1 MNKKLRSTLVLL
13 AFLFFILIAGGAYLY
28 FVQGKKLDEKREK
41 LKELQAKALDP
52 QELLAQYQELLV
64 KSNRLDSI
72 LANRE
77 FNIPQNLSSIKFY
90 NYVNNITN
98 GFSDKAQVNIEFLEQ
113 KQEKEFFYHEYK
125 LTGFGYFNEVYN
137 LIFAI
142 EHSKELKKV
151 VNVSLGNLVQTKDE
165 EVPVYLVSFTLT
177 AKAYFSSDNR
187 FAPATYVENNLG
199 APTLY
204 DAFYP
209 LIRNEIPPN
218 VDELLD
224 VQGATL
230 LALIPEG
237 AFIADSKGN
246 TYLIWEGEQVY
257 LGYLTKIDYQN
268 SRVSF
273 ILNKGGII
281 EKMDLELDRTE
292 LTKKPNEK

>member
-13 AFLFFILIAGGAYLY
+13 AFLFIILIAGGSYLY
-28 FVQGKKLDEKREK
+28 FVQSKDLNEKRDK

-52 QELLAQYQELLV
+52 QELLAQYQSLLV
-64 KSNRLDSI
+64 ESNRLDSI

-90 NYVNNITN
+90 NFVNNITN

-151 VNVSLGNLVQTKDE
+151 TSISLGNLVQTKEADI
-165 EVPVYLVSFTLT
+165 PVYLVSFTLN
-177 AKAYFSSDNR
+177 AKAYFSTDNR
-187 FAPATYVENNLG
+187 FAPATFVENSLG

-218 VDELLD
+218 IDELLD

-281 EKMDLELDRTE
+281 EKMDLELDRSE
-292 LTKKPNEK
+292 LKKKTNEK

>member
-13 AFLFFILIAGGAYLY
+13 ALLLIILVAGGAYLY
-28 FVQGKKLDEKREK
+28 FVQGKSLDEKRAK

-52 QELLAQYQELLV
+52 QELLAQYQELLA

-77 FNIPQNLSSIKFY
+77 FNIPKDLSSIKFF
-90 NYVNNITN
+90 NFVNNITN
-98 GFSDKAQVNIEFLEQ
+98 GFSDKTQVNVEFLDQ
-113 KQEKEFFYHEYK
+113 KPEKEFFYHEYK
-125 LTGFGYFNEVYN
+125 LSGFGYFNEVYG
-137 LIFAI
+137 LIYAI
-142 EHSKELKKV
+142 EKSKELKKV
-151 VNVSLGNLVQTKDE
+151 TNLTLGNLVQKKEDE
-165 EVPVYLVSFTLT
+165 MPIYLVNFT
-177 AKAYFSSDNR
+177 ANVKAYFSRDSR
-187 FAPATYVENNLG
+187 FAPATFVENNLG

-281 EKMDLELDRTE
+281 EKLDLELDRSE
-292 LTKKPNEK
+292 LKKK

>member
-13 AFLFFILIAGGAYLY
+13 GLLFIILIAGGVYLY
-28 FVQGKKLDEKREK
+28 FIQGKNLKEKKEK
-41 LKELQAKALDP
+41 LKELQAKAKDQ
-52 QELLAQYQELLV
+52 QELEQEYNDLLV

-90 NYVNNITN
+90 NFVNNITN
-98 GFSDKAQVNIEFLEQ
+98 GFSEATQVNIEYVEQ
-113 KQEKEFFYHEYK
+113 KKDKEFFYHEYK
-125 LTGFGYFNEVYN
+125 LSGSGLFNEVYQ

-142 EHSKELKKV
+142 EQSKELKKIK
-151 VNVSLGNLVQTKDE
+151 NLSLGNLVKTTEGK
-165 EVPVYLVSFTLT
+165 VPQYLVNFTLT
-177 AKAYFSSDNR
+177 AQTYFSSDSR
-187 FAPATYVENNLG
+187 FAPAVFVENQLG
-199 APTLY
+199 SPTLY

-224 VQGATL
+224 VQGANL

-237 AFIADSKGN
+237 AFIADSRGN

-268 SRVSF
+268 SKVSF

-281 EKMDLELDRTE
+281 EKVDLELNKSEVNKNKR
-292 LTKKPNEK
+292 

>member
-13 AFLFFILIAGGAYLY
+13 ALLFIILIAGGAYLY
-28 FVQGKKLDEKREK
+28 FVQNKALDEKREK
-41 LKELQAKALDP
+41 LQELQSKALDP
-52 QELLAQYQELLV
+52 QELLAQYQDLLV
-64 KSNRLDSI
+64 QSNRLDSI

-90 NYVNNITN
+90 NFVNNITN

-142 EHSKELKKV
+142 ENSKELKKV
-151 VNVSLGNLVQTKDE
+151 TSVSLGNLVQTKAD
-165 EVPVYLVSFTLT
+165 EVPVYLVNFTLN
-177 AKAYFSSDNR
+177 AKSYFSSDNR

-199 APTLY
+199 GPTLY

-224 VQGATL
+224 VQGANL

-281 EKMDLELDRTE
+281 EKMDLELDRSE
-292 LTKKPNEK
+292 FKKENK

>member
-13 AFLFFILIAGGAYLY
+13 AFLFIILIAGGAYLY
-28 FVQGKKLDEKREK
+28 FVQGKKLDEKRTK

-52 QELLAQYQELLV
+52 QELLAQYQELLT
-64 KSNRLDSI
+64 KSNHLDSI
-72 LANRE
+72 LAHRE

-90 NYVNNITN
+90 NFVNNVTN
-98 GFSDKAQVNIEFLEQ
+98 GYSDKTQVNVEFLEQ
-113 KQEKEFFYHEYK
+113 KPEKEFFYHEYK

-137 LIFAI
+137 LIYAI
-142 EHSKELKKV
+142 EQSKELKKV
-151 VNVSLGNLVQTKDE
+151 KNVTLGNLVQTSKE
-165 EVPVYLVSFTLT
+165 EVPVYLVNFTMT
-177 AKAYFSSDNR
+177 VQVYFSNDSR
-187 FAPATYVENNLG
+187 FAPATFVENSLIS
-199 APTLY
+199 PTIY

-218 VDELLD
+218 IDDLLD
-224 VQGATL
+224 VQGANL

-246 TYLIWEGEQVY
+246 TYLVWEGEQVY

-281 EKMDLELDRTE
+281 EKLDLELDRTE
-292 LTKKPNEK
+292 TKKETK

>member
-13 AFLFFILIAGGAYLY
+13 AFLLLILIAGGAYLY
-28 FVQGKKLDEKREK
+28 FIQGKDLDEKRDK

-52 QELLAQYQELLV
+52 QELLAQYQDLLV

-90 NYVNNITN
+90 NFVNNVTN
-98 GFSDKAQVNIEFLEQ
+98 GFSDKAQVNVEYIEQ
-113 KQEKEFFYHEYK
+113 KQEKEFFYHDYK
-125 LTGFGYFNEVYN
+125 LTGFGYFNEVYK
-137 LIFAI
+137 LIFSI

-151 VNVSLGNLVQTKDE
+151 TNVNLGNLVQTKE
-165 EVPVYLVSFTLT
+165 EEMPVYLVSFNINART
-177 AKAYFSSDNR
+177 YFSSDNR
-187 FAPATYVENNLG
+187 FAPATFVENNLG
-199 APTLY
+199 SPTLY

-218 VDELLD
+218 IDELLD

-281 EKMDLELDRTE
+281 EKVDLQLDRTD
-292 LTKKPNEK
+292 LSKKKE

>member
-13 AFLFFILIAGGAYLY
+13 ALLFLILIAGGAYLY
-28 FVQGKKLDEKREK
+28 FVQNKDLDEKRTK
-41 LKELQAKALDP
+41 LQELQAKALDP
-52 QELLAQYQELLV
+52 QELLAQYQDLLV
-64 KSNRLDSI
+64 QSNRLDSI

-90 NYVNNITN
+90 NFVNNITN
-98 GFSDKAQVNIEFLEQ
+98 GFSDKAQVNIEFLDQ
-113 KQEKEFFYHEYK
+113 KQEKEFYYHEYK

-142 EHSKELKKV
+142 ENSKELKKV
-151 VNVSLGNLVQTKDE
+151 TSVSLGNLVQTKEDE
-165 EVPVYLVSFTLT
+165 IPVYLVNFTLN
-177 AKAYFSSDNR
+177 AKTYFSTDNR
-187 FAPATYVENNLG
+187 FAPATFVENNLG

-281 EKMDLELDRTE
+281 EKMDLELDRSE
-292 LTKKPNEK
+292 FKKENK

>member
-13 AFLFFILIAGGAYLY
+13 ALLLVILVAGGAYQY
-28 FVQGKKLDEKREK
+28 FVQGKNLDEKKAK

-52 QELLAQYQELLV
+52 QELLAQYQELLA

-90 NYVNNITN
+90 NFVNNVTN
-98 GFSDKAQVNIEFLEQ
+98 GFSDKTQVNVEFLDQ
-113 KQEKEFFYHEYK
+113 KSDKEFFYHEYK
-125 LTGFGYFNEVYN
+125 LSGFGYFNEVYN
-137 LIFAI
+137 LIYAI

-151 VNVSLGNLVQTKDE
+151 VNVTLGNLIQTNKDE
-165 EVPVYLVSFTLT
+165 VPIYLVSFTIT
-177 AKAYFSSDNR
+177 VQVYFSSDSR
-187 FAPATYVENNLG
+187 FAPASFVENNLSS
-199 APTLY
+199 PTLY

-281 EKMDLELDRTE
+281 EKMDLELDRSE
-292 LTKKPNEK
+292 IKTK

>member
-13 AFLFFILIAGGAYLY
+13 AFLLLILVAGGAYLY
-28 FVQGKKLDEKREK
+28 FIQGKKLDEKRVKSEE
-41 LKELQAKALDP
+41 LKAKALDP
-52 QELLAQYQELLV
+52 QELLGRYQDLLV

-90 NYVNNITN
+90 NFVNNITN
-98 GFSDKAQVNIEFLEQ
+98 GFSDKAQVNIEYLDQ
-113 KQEKEFFYHEYK
+113 KQEKEFYYHEYK
-125 LTGFGYFNEVYN
+125 LSGFGYFNEVYN
-137 LIFAI
+137 LIYAV

-151 VNVSLGNLVQTKDE
+151 TNVSLGNLVQTSAE
-165 EVPVYLVSFTLT
+165 EVPVYLVNFVIN
-177 AKAYFSSDNR
+177 AKTYFSSDNR
-187 FAPATYVENNLG
+187 FAPATFVENNLNS
-199 APTLY
+199 PKLY

-281 EKMDLELDRTE
+281 EKMDLELDRSE
-292 LTKKPNEK
+292 LSKKKE

>member
-13 AFLFFILIAGGAYLY
+13 ALLLIILIAGGSYLY
-28 FVQGKKLDEKREK
+28 FVQGKDLNKKRDN

-52 QELLAQYQELLV
+52 QELLAQYQDLLE
-64 KSNRLDSI
+64 KSDKLDSI

-90 NYVNNITN
+90 NFVNNVTN
-98 GFSDKAQVNIEFLEQ
+98 GFSDKAQVNIEYIEQ
-113 KQEKEFFYHEYK
+113 KQEKEFFYHDYK

-137 LIFAI
+137 LIYAI
-142 EHSKELKKV
+142 ENSKELKKV
-151 VNVSLGNLVQTKDE
+151 TNINLGNLVQTKE
-165 EVPVYLVSFTLT
+165 GENPVYLVNFTVNART
-177 AKAYFSSDNR
+177 YFSRDNR
-187 FAPATYVENNLG
+187 FAPATFVENNLSS
-199 APTLY
+199 PTLY
-204 DAFYP
+204 DGFYP

-218 VDELLD
+218 IDELLD

-281 EKMDLELDRTE
+281 EKVDLQLDRTD
-292 LTKKPNEK
+292 LLKK

>member
-13 AFLFFILIAGGAYLY
+13 AFLFIILIAGGSYLY
-28 FVQGKKLDEKREK
+28 FVQSKDLNEKRDK

-52 QELLAQYQELLV
+52 QELFAQYQSLLV
-64 KSNRLDSI
+64 ESNRLDSI

-90 NYVNNITN
+90 NFVNNITN

-151 VNVSLGNLVQTKDE
+151 TNISLGNLVQTKE
-165 EVPVYLVSFTLT
+165 GEIPLYLVSFTLN
-177 AKAYFSSDNR
+177 AKAYFSTDNR
-187 FAPATYVENNLG
+187 FAPATFVENSLG

-218 VDELLD
+218 IDELLD

-257 LGYLTKIDYQN
+257 LGYLTKIDYEN

-281 EKMDLELDRTE
+281 EKMDLELDRSE
-292 LTKKPNEK
+292 LKKKTNEK

>member
-13 AFLFFILIAGGAYLY
+13 TFLILILILGGSYLY
-28 FVQGKKLDEKREK
+28 FIQGKKLDEKREK
-41 LKELQAKALDP
+41 LKELQVKALDP
-52 QELLAQYQELLV
+52 QELLAQYQALLV
-64 KSNRLDSI
+64 KSNQLDSI

-77 FNIPQNLSSIKFY
+77 FNIPQNLSSIKFF
-90 NYVNNITN
+90 NFVNNITN

-113 KQEKEFFYHEYK
+113 KPEKEFFYYEYK
-125 LTGFGYFNEVYN
+125 LTGFGYFNEVYS
-137 LIFAI
+137 LIYSI

-151 VNVSLGNLVQTKDE
+151 VNVTLGNLVQTKDE
-165 EVPVYLVSFTLT
+165 DVPVYLVNFVMT
-177 AKAYFSSDNR
+177 AKTYFSNDNR
-187 FAPATYVENNLG
+187 FAPATFVENNLS

-224 VQGATL
+224 VQGASL

-281 EKMDLELDRTE
+281 EKMDLELERTE
-292 LTKKPNEK
+292 QPKKK

>member
-13 AFLFFILIAGGAYLY
+13 ALLLIILVAGGSYLY
-28 FVQGKKLDEKREK
+28 FSQGKKLDEKRAK

-52 QELLAQYQELLV
+52 QELLAQYQELLA

-90 NYVNNITN
+90 NFVNNITN
-98 GFSDKAQVNIEFLEQ
+98 GFSDKTQVNVEFLDQ
-113 KQEKEFFYHEYK
+113 KPEKEFFYHEYK
-125 LTGFGYFNEVYN
+125 LSGFGYFNEVYN
-137 LIFAI
+137 LIYAI
-142 EHSKELKKV
+142 EQSKELKKIK
-151 VNVSLGNLVQTKDE
+151 NVTLGNLVQTNKDE
-165 EVPVYLVSFTLT
+165 MPVYLVNFTMT
-177 AKAYFSSDNR
+177 VQVYFSRDSR
-187 FAPATYVENNLG
+187 FAPAAFVENNLNSP
-199 APTLY
+199 AVY

-218 VDELLD
+218 TDELLD

-281 EKMDLELDRTE
+281 EKLDLELDRTE
-292 LTKKPNEK
+292 TKRETK

>member
-165 EVPVYLVSFTLT
+165 DVPVYLVSFTLT
-177 AKAYFSSDNR
+177 AKAYFSRDNR

-292 LTKKPNEK
+292 LTKKTNEK

>member
-13 AFLFFILIAGGAYLY
+13 AFLFIILIAGGAYLY
-28 FVQGKKLDEKREK
+28 FVQNKDLDEKKAK
-41 LKELQAKALDP
+41 LQELQAKALDP
-52 QELLAQYQELLV
+52 QELLAQYQDLLV
-64 KSNRLDSI
+64 QSNRLDSI

-90 NYVNNITN
+90 NFVNNVTN

-142 EHSKELKKV
+142 ENSKELKKV
-151 VNVSLGNLVQTKDE
+151 TSVSLGNLVQTKEDE
-165 EVPVYLVSFTLT
+165 IPVYLVNFTLNART
-177 AKAYFSSDNR
+177 YFSTDNR
-187 FAPATYVENNLG
+187 FAPATFVENNLG
-199 APTLY
+199 GPTLY

-246 TYLIWEGEQVY
+246 TFLM
-257 LGYLTKIDYQN
+257 
-268 SRVSF
+268 
-273 ILNKGGII
+273 GG
-281 EKMDLELDRTE
+281 
-292 LTKKPNEK
+292 

>member
-13 AFLFFILIAGGAYLY
+13 AFLLLILIAGGSYLY
-28 FVQGKKLDEKREK
+28 FVQRKDLDKKRDK

-52 QELLAQYQELLV
+52 QELLMQYQELLV

-90 NYVNNITN
+90 NFVNNVTN

-113 KQEKEFFYHEYK
+113 KPEKEFFYHEYK
-125 LTGFGYFNEVYN
+125 LTGYGYFNEVYN

-151 VNVSLGNLVQTKDE
+151 TNVSLGNLVQTKADE
-165 EVPVYLVSFTLT
+165 NPVYLVNFTIN
-177 AKAYFSSDNR
+177 AKTYFSTDNR
-187 FAPATYVENNLG
+187 FAPATFVENNLG
-199 APTLY
+199 SPTLY

-218 VDELLD
+218 IDELLD

-292 LTKKPNEK
+292 LTKKKE

>member
-13 AFLFFILIAGGAYLY
+13 AFLFIILIAGGSYLY
-28 FVQGKKLDEKREK
+28 FVQSKDLNEKRDK

-52 QELLAQYQELLV
+52 QELLAQYQSLLV
-64 KSNRLDSI
+64 ESNRLDSI

-90 NYVNNITN
+90 NFVNNITN

-151 VNVSLGNLVQTKDE
+151 TSISLGNLVQTKE
-165 EVPVYLVSFTLT
+165 GEIPLYLVSFTLN
-177 AKAYFSSDNR
+177 AKAYFSTDNR
-187 FAPATYVENNLG
+187 FAPATFVENSLG

-218 VDELLD
+218 IDELLD

-281 EKMDLELDRTE
+281 EKMDLELDRSE
-292 LTKKPNEK
+292 LKKENK

>member
-1 MNKKLRSTLVLL
+1 MNKKLRSTLVLVAL
-13 AFLFFILIAGGAYLY
+13 LLIILIAGGSYLY
-28 FVQGKKLDEKREK
+28 FVQGKELDKNRDK

-52 QELLAQYQELLV
+52 QELLAQYEDLLV

-90 NYVNNITN
+90 NFVNNITN
-98 GFSDKAQVNIEFLEQ
+98 GFSDKAQVNIEYLDQ
-113 KQEKEFFYHEYK
+113 KQEKEFFYHDYK
-125 LTGFGYFNEVYN
+125 LSGFGYFNEVYN
-137 LIFAI
+137 LIYAI
-142 EHSKELKKV
+142 ERSKELKKV
-151 VNVSLGNLVQTKDE
+151 TNINLGNLVQTKE
-165 EVPVYLVSFTLT
+165 GENPVYLVNFTINART
-177 AKAYFSSDNR
+177 YFSSDNR
-187 FAPATYVENNLG
+187 FAPATFVENNLG
-199 APTLY
+199 SPTLY

-218 VDELLD
+218 IDELLD

-281 EKMDLELDRTE
+281 EKVDLQLDRTE
-292 LTKKPNEK
+292 LLKK

>member
-13 AFLFFILIAGGAYLY
+13 ALLLIILIAGGSYLY
-28 FVQGKKLDEKREK
+28 FVQGKDLNKKRDN

-52 QELLAQYQELLV
+52 QELLAQYQDLLE
-64 KSNRLDSI
+64 KSNKLDSI

-90 NYVNNITN
+90 NFVNNVTN
-98 GFSDKAQVNIEFLEQ
+98 GFSDKAQVNIEYIEQ
-113 KQEKEFFYHEYK
+113 KQEKEFFYHDYK

-137 LIFAI
+137 LIYAI
-142 EHSKELKKV
+142 ENSKELKKV
-151 VNVSLGNLVQTKDE
+151 TNINLGNLVQTKE
-165 EVPVYLVSFTLT
+165 GENPVYLVNFTVNART
-177 AKAYFSSDNR
+177 YFSRDNR
-187 FAPATYVENNLG
+187 FAPATFVENNLSS
-199 APTLY
+199 PTLY
-204 DAFYP
+204 DGFYP

-218 VDELLD
+218 IDELLD

-281 EKMDLELDRTE
+281 EKVDLQLDRTD
-292 LTKKPNEK
+292 LLKK

>member
-13 AFLFFILIAGGAYLY
+13 ALLLIILIAGGSYLY
-28 FVQGKKLDEKREK
+28 FVQGKDLNKKRDN

-52 QELLAQYQELLV
+52 QELLAQYQDLLE
-64 KSNRLDSI
+64 KSNKLDSI

-90 NYVNNITN
+90 NFVNNITN
-98 GFSDKAQVNIEFLEQ
+98 GFSDKAQVNIEYIEQ
-113 KQEKEFFYHEYK
+113 KQEKEFFYHDYK

-137 LIFAI
+137 LIYAI
-142 EHSKELKKV
+142 ENSKELKKV
-151 VNVSLGNLVQTKDE
+151 TNINLGNLVQTKE
-165 EVPVYLVSFTLT
+165 GENPVYLVNFTVNART
-177 AKAYFSSDNR
+177 YFSRDNR
-187 FAPATYVENNLG
+187 FAPPVFVENNLSS
-199 APTLY
+199 PTLY
-204 DAFYP
+204 DGFYP

-218 VDELLD
+218 IDELLD

-281 EKMDLELDRTE
+281 EKVDLQLDRTD
-292 LTKKPNEK
+292 LLKK

>member
-13 AFLFFILIAGGAYLY
+13 ALLFIILIAGGAYLF
-28 FVQGKKLDEKREK
+28 FVQGKDLDKKREK
-41 LKELQAKALDP
+41 LKELQTKALDP
-52 QELLAQYQELLV
+52 QELLSQYQALLV
-64 KSNRLDSI
+64 KSNQLDSI

-90 NYVNNITN
+90 NFVNNVSN
-98 GFSDKAQVNIEFLEQ
+98 GFSDKAQVNIEYLEQ

-142 EHSKELKKV
+142 EQSKELKKV
-151 VNVSLGNLVQTKDE
+151 TNVSLGNLVQTKE
-165 EVPVYLVSFTLT
+165 GEVPVYLVNFVINART
-177 AKAYFSSDNR
+177 YFSDDNR
-187 FAPATYVENNLG
+187 FAPATFVENKLG
-199 APTLY
+199 SPTLY

-218 VDELLD
+218 IDELLD

-246 TYLIWEGEQVY
+246 TFLIWEGEQVY

-281 EKMDLELDRTE
+281 EKVDLELDRSE
-292 LTKKPNEK
+292 LTKKQK

>member
-1 MNKKLRSTLVLL
+1 LL
-13 AFLFFILIAGGAYLY
+13 S
-28 FVQGKKLDEKREK
+28 
-41 LKELQAKALDP
+41 
-52 QELLAQYQELLV
+52 QYQALLV
-64 KSNRLDSI
+64 KSNQLDSI

-90 NYVNNITN
+90 NFVNNVTN
-98 GFSDKAQVNIEFLEQ
+98 GFSDKAQVNIEYVEQ

-125 LTGFGYFNEVYN
+125 LTGFGFFNEVYN

-151 VNVSLGNLVQTKDE
+151 TNVSLGNLVQTKE
-165 EVPVYLVSFTLT
+165 NEIPVYLVSFTIN
-177 AKAYFSSDNR
+177 AKTYFSSDNR
-187 FAPATYVENNLG
+187 FAPASFVENSLG

-237 AFIADSKGN
+237 AFVADSRGN

-281 EKMDLELDRTE
+281 EKVDLELDRSE
-292 LTKKPNEK
+292 LKEKQK

>member
-13 AFLFFILIAGGAYLY
+13 AFLFIILIAGGSYLY
-28 FVQGKKLDEKREK
+28 FVQSKDLTKKRDK
-41 LKELQAKALDP
+41 LTELQAKALDP
-52 QELLAQYQELLV
+52 QELLAQYQGLLV
-64 KSNRLDSI
+64 ESNRLDSI

-77 FNIPQNLSSIKFY
+77 FNIPQNLSSIRFY
-90 NYVNNITN
+90 NFVNNITN

-137 LIFAI
+137 LIYAI

-151 VNVSLGNLVQTKDE
+151 TEVSLGNLVQTKTD
-165 EVPVYLVSFTLT
+165 EVPVYLVSYTLN
-177 AKAYFSSDNR
+177 AKAYFSTDNR
-187 FAPATYVENNLG
+187 FAPATVVENNLSS
-199 APTLY
+199 PTLY

-292 LTKKPNEK
+292 PKKENK

>member
-13 AFLFFILIAGGAYLY
+13 ALLLIILIAGGAYLY
-28 FVQGKKLDEKREK
+28 FAQGKKLDEKRSK

-52 QELLAQYQELLV
+52 QELLAQYQGLLA
-64 KSNRLDSI
+64 KSNQLDSI
-72 LANRE
+72 LAHRE

-90 NYVNNITN
+90 NFVNNVTN
-98 GFSDKAQVNIEFLEQ
+98 GFSDKAQVNVEFLDQ
-113 KQEKEFFYHEYK
+113 KAEKEFFYHEYK

-137 LIFAI
+137 LIYAI
-142 EHSKELKKV
+142 EQSKELKKV
-151 VNVSLGNLVQTKDE
+151 KNVTLGNLVQTKVD
-165 EVPVYLVSFTLT
+165 EVPIYLVNFTMT
-177 AKAYFSSDNR
+177 VQAYFSSDNR
-187 FAPATYVENNLG
+187 FAPATFVENNLSSP
-199 APTLY
+199 ALY

-281 EKMDLELDRTE
+281 EKTDLELDRSE
-292 LTKKPNEK
+292 TKKKQGEK

>member
-13 AFLFFILIAGGAYLY
+13 ALLLIILIAGGAYLY
-28 FVQGKKLDEKREK
+28 FVQGKKLDEKRSK

-52 QELLAQYQELLV
+52 QELLNRYQGLLA
-64 KSNRLDSI
+64 KSNQLDSI

-90 NYVNNITN
+90 NFVNNVTN
-98 GFSDKAQVNIEFLEQ
+98 GFSDKAQVNVEFLDQ
-113 KQEKEFFYHEYK
+113 KPEKEFFYHEYK
-125 LTGFGYFNEVYN
+125 LSGFGSFNEVYN
-137 LIFAI
+137 LIYAI
-142 EHSKELKKV
+142 ENSKELKKV
-151 VNVSLGNLVQTKDE
+151 KNVTLGNLVQTNEDKL
-165 EVPVYLVSFTLT
+165 PLYLVNFTMT
-177 AKAYFSSDNR
+177 VQVYFSRDSR
-187 FAPATYVENNLG
+187 FAPATFVENNLSS
-199 APTLY
+199 PTLY

-218 VDELLD
+218 VDNLLD
-224 VQGATL
+224 VQGAKL

-237 AFIADSKGN
+237 AFIADKQGN

-281 EKMDLELDRTE
+281 EKTDLELDRTE
-292 LTKKPNEK
+292 INKKQGEK

>member
-1 MNKKLRSTLVLL
+1 MNKKLRSTLVLVAL
-13 AFLFFILIAGGAYLY
+13 LLIILIAGGIYLY
-28 FVQGKKLDEKREK
+28 FVQGKELDKNRDK

-52 QELLAQYQELLV
+52 QELLAQYEDLLV

-90 NYVNNITN
+90 NFVNNITN
-98 GFSDKAQVNIEFLEQ
+98 GFSDKAQVNIEYLEQ
-113 KQEKEFFYHEYK
+113 KQEKEFFYHDYK
-125 LTGFGYFNEVYN
+125 LSGFGYFNEVYN
-137 LIFAI
+137 LIYAI

-151 VNVSLGNLVQTKDE
+151 TNINLGNLVQTKE
-165 EVPVYLVSFTLT
+165 GENPVYLVNFIINART
-177 AKAYFSSDNR
+177 YFSSDNR
-187 FAPATYVENNLG
+187 FAPATFVENNLG
-199 APTLY
+199 SPTLY

-218 VDELLD
+218 IDELLD

-281 EKMDLELDRTE
+281 EKVDLQLDRTE
-292 LTKKPNEK
+292 LLKK

>member
-13 AFLFFILIAGGAYLY
+13 AFLFIILIAGGSYLY
-28 FVQGKKLDEKREK
+28 FVQSKDLNEKRDK

-52 QELLAQYQELLV
+52 QELLAQYQSLLV
-64 KSNRLDSI
+64 ESNRLDSI

-90 NYVNNITN
+90 NFVNNITN

-125 LTGFGYFNEVYN
+125 LTGFGYFNEVHN

-151 VNVSLGNLVQTKDE
+151 TNISLGNLVQTKE
-165 EVPVYLVSFTLT
+165 GEIPLYLVSFTLN
-177 AKAYFSSDNR
+177 AKAYFSTDNR
-187 FAPATYVENNLG
+187 FAPATFVENSLG

-218 VDELLD
+218 IDELLD

-281 EKMDLELDRTE
+281 EKMDLELDRSE
-292 LTKKPNEK
+292 LKKENK

>member
-13 AFLFFILIAGGAYLY
+13 ALLFIILIAGGAYLY
-28 FVQGKKLDEKREK
+28 FVQGKKIDEKRTK

-52 QELLAQYQELLV
+52 QELLAQYQELLT
-64 KSNRLDSI
+64 KSNHLDSI
-72 LANRE
+72 LAHRE

-90 NYVNNITN
+90 NFVNNVTN
-98 GFSDKAQVNIEFLEQ
+98 GFSDKTQVNVEFLEQ
-113 KQEKEFFYHEYK
+113 KPEKEFFYYDYK

-137 LIFAI
+137 LIYAI
-142 EHSKELKKV
+142 EQSKELKKV
-151 VNVSLGNLVQTKDE
+151 KNLSLGNLVQTNTDE
-165 EVPVYLVSFTLT
+165 LPVYLVNFTMSVQV
-177 AKAYFSSDNR
+177 YFSSDNR
-187 FAPATYVENNLG
+187 FAPATFVENNLA
-199 APTLY
+199 APKLY

-218 VDELLD
+218 VDDLLD

-246 TYLIWEGEQVY
+246 TYLVWEGEQVY

-268 SRVSF
+268 SSVSF

-281 EKMDLELDRTE
+281 EKVDLELDRTE
-292 LTKKPNEK
+292 TKKETK

>member
-13 AFLFFILIAGGAYLY
+13 AFLFVILIAGGSYIY
-28 FVQGKKLDEKREK
+28 FVQSKDLDEKKGK
-41 LKELQAKALDP
+41 LQELQSKALDP
-52 QELLAQYQELLV
+52 QELLAQYQDLLV
-64 KSNRLDSI
+64 QSNRLDSI

-98 GFSDKAQVNIEFLEQ
+98 GFSDKAQVNIEFLDQ
-113 KQEKEFFYHEYK
+113 KPEKEFFYHEYK

-142 EHSKELKKV
+142 ENSKELKKV
-151 VNVSLGNLVQTKDE
+151 TSVSLGNLVKTQED

-177 AKAYFSSDNR
+177 AKAYFSTDNR
-187 FAPATYVENNLG
+187 FAPATFVENNLG

-218 VDELLD
+218 IDELLD

-246 TYLIWEGEQVY
+246 TFLIWEGEQVY

-292 LTKKPNEK
+292 FKKENK

>member
-13 AFLFFILIAGGAYLY
+13 AFLLVILIAGGAYLY
-28 FVQGKKLDEKREK
+28 FIQGKKLDEKREK
-41 LKELQAKALDP
+41 LKELQSKALDP
-52 QELLAQYQELLV
+52 QELLAQYQGLLV

-90 NYVNNITN
+90 NFVNNATN

-113 KQEKEFFYHEYK
+113 KQEKEFFYYEYK

-137 LIFAI
+137 LIYAI

-151 VNVSLGNLVQTKDE
+151 SNISLGNQVNTDE
-165 EVPVYLVSFTLT
+165 ENLPIYLVNFTINAQT
-177 AKAYFSSDNR
+177 YFSTDNR
-187 FAPATYVENNLG
+187 FAPASFVENNLG
-199 APTLY
+199 APVLY
-204 DAFYP
+204 DIFYP

-218 VDELLD
+218 IDGLLD

-237 AFIADSKGN
+237 AFISDSKGN

-281 EKMDLELDRTE
+281 EKMDLELDRRE
-292 LTKKPNEK
+292 LTKEIK

>member
-13 AFLFFILIAGGAYLY
+13 ALLFIILIAGGAYLY
-28 FVQGKKLDEKREK
+28 FVQNKDLDEKREK
-41 LKELQAKALDP
+41 LQELQAKALDP
-52 QELLAQYQELLV
+52 QELLARYQELLV
-64 KSNRLDSI
+64 ESNRLDSI

-90 NYVNNITN
+90 NFVNNITN
-98 GFSDKAQVNIEFLEQ
+98 GFSDKAQVNIEFLDQ

-142 EHSKELKKV
+142 ENSKELKKV
-151 VNVSLGNLVQTKDE
+151 TSVSLGNLVQTKEDE
-165 EVPVYLVSFTLT
+165 IPVYLVNFTLNT
-177 AKAYFSSDNR
+177 KAYFSTDNR

-199 APTLY
+199 GPTLY

-224 VQGATL
+224 VQGASL

-281 EKMDLELDRTE
+281 EKMDLELDRSE
-292 LTKKPNEK
+292 FKKENK

>member
-1 MNKKLRSTLVLL
+1 MNKKLRSTLALL
-13 AFLFFILIAGGAYLY
+13 ALLFIILVAGGSYLY
-28 FVQGKKLDEKREK
+28 FVQGKKLDEKRAK

-52 QELLAQYQELLV
+52 QELLARYQGLLA
-64 KSNRLDSI
+64 KSNQLDSI
-72 LANRE
+72 LAHRE

-90 NYVNNITN
+90 NFVNNVTN
-98 GFSDKAQVNIEFLEQ
+98 GFSDKAQVNVEFLDQ
-113 KQEKEFFYHEYK
+113 KPEKEFFYHEYK
-125 LTGFGYFNEVYN
+125 LSGFGYFNEVYN
-137 LIFAI
+137 LIYAI
-142 EHSKELKKV
+142 ENSKELKKV
-151 VNVSLGNLVQTKDE
+151 KNVTLGNLVQTNEDKL
-165 EVPVYLVSFTLT
+165 PIYLVNFSMTVQT
-177 AKAYFSSDNR
+177 YFSRDSR
-187 FAPATYVENNLG
+187 FAPASYVENNLSS
-199 APTLY
+199 PTLY

-218 VDELLD
+218 VDDLLD

-281 EKMDLELDRTE
+281 EKTDLELDRSE
-292 LTKKPNEK
+292 IKKK

>member
-13 AFLFFILIAGGAYLY
+13 AFLLLILIAGGSYLY
-28 FVQGKKLDEKREK
+28 FVQSKDLDKKRDK

-52 QELLAQYQELLV
+52 QELLMQYQELLV
-64 KSNRLDSI
+64 RSNRLDSI

-90 NYVNNITN
+90 NFVNNVTN

-113 KQEKEFFYHEYK
+113 KPEKEFFYHEYK
-125 LTGFGYFNEVYN
+125 LTGYGYFNEVYN

-151 VNVSLGNLVQTKDE
+151 TNVSLGNLVQTKADE
-165 EVPVYLVSFTLT
+165 NPVYLVNFTIN
-177 AKAYFSSDNR
+177 AKTYFSTDNR
-187 FAPATYVENNLG
+187 FAPATFVENNLG
-199 APTLY
+199 SPTLY

-218 VDELLD
+218 IDELLD

-292 LTKKPNEK
+292 LTKKKE

>member
-1 MNKKLRSTLVLL
+1 MNKKLRSTLVLVAL
-13 AFLFFILIAGGAYLY
+13 LLIILIAGGIYLY
-28 FVQGKKLDEKREK
+28 FVQGKELDKNRDK

-52 QELLAQYQELLV
+52 QELLAQYEDLLV

-90 NYVNNITN
+90 NFVNNITN
-98 GFSDKAQVNIEFLEQ
+98 GFSDKAQVNIEYLEQ
-113 KQEKEFFYHEYK
+113 KQEKEFFYHDYK
-125 LTGFGYFNEVYN
+125 LSGFGYFNEIYN
-137 LIFAI
+137 LIYAI

-151 VNVSLGNLVQTKDE
+151 TNINLGNLVQTKE
-165 EVPVYLVSFTLT
+165 GENPVYLVNFTINART
-177 AKAYFSSDNR
+177 YFSSDNR
-187 FAPATYVENNLG
+187 FAPATFVENNLG
-199 APTLY
+199 SPTLY

-218 VDELLD
+218 IDELLD

-281 EKMDLELDRTE
+281 EKVDLQLDRTE
-292 LTKKPNEK
+292 LLKK

>member
-13 AFLFFILIAGGAYLY
+13 AFLLIILIAGGSYLY
-28 FVQGKKLDEKREK
+28 FVQSKDLNEKRDK

-52 QELLAQYQELLV
+52 QELFAQYQGLLV
-64 KSNRLDSI
+64 ESNRLDSI

-90 NYVNNITN
+90 NFVNNITN

-151 VNVSLGNLVQTKDE
+151 TNISLGNLVQTKTD
-165 EVPVYLVSFTLT
+165 EVPIYLVSFTLN
-177 AKAYFSSDNR
+177 AKAYFSTDNR
-187 FAPATYVENNLG
+187 FAPATFVENNLG

-292 LTKKPNEK
+292 LKKENK